1 MKFKAYALLGFVALV
16 LVAAAVLVL
25 NNLDRDWTM
34 KVYYRDMTF
43 HRGIVLLISALAG
56 VAVYLIV
63 RVCVPSGMR
72 AWKSA
77 AQSHRQQDTQQRP
90 HTLESQPPKDS

>member
-1 MKFKAYALLGFVALV
+1 MKFKAYALLGFAALV
-16 LVAAAVLVL
+16 VVAAIVLIL

-43 HRGIVLLISALAG
+43 RRGIVLLISALAG
-56 VAVYLIV
+56 AAVYLII
-63 RVCVPSGMR
+63 RVCVPSGVR

-77 AQSHRQQDTQQRP
+77 AQGQRQKETEQRLKS
-90 HTLESQPPKDS
+90 LESQPPKQ